1 MGKVHNK
8 ELSNYLKEFN
18 KVLKAIDNAKN
29 SYYHNTQHCVASFI
43 KNFDKVLSYNTTPLK
58 DLLKVMR
65 ATDRQSVVDYIKQA
79 TNVVRLSI
87 DKDNN
92 IVFSVAKDETYTVN
106 ESFIDS
112 HNWYEKEL
120 EKDKKAIVFDD
131 NKLKATLQA
140 IIKKLDKE
148 STETFN
154 NAITNVSAKKAMLQA
169 VVNKL

>member
-1 MGKVHNK
+1 MSKVHNK
-8 ELSNYLKEFN
+8 ELNNYLKEFN

-65 ATDRQSVVDYIKQA
+65 ANDRQSVVDYIKQA
-79 TNVVRLSI
+79 TNVTRLSI

-92 IVFSVAKDETYTVN
+92 IVFSVAKDEVYTVN
-106 ESFIDS
+106 DSFIDS
-112 HNWYEKEL
+112 FNWYDKEL

-148 STETFN
+148 STDLFKNSVTD
-154 NAITNVSAKKAMLQA
+154 ITTKKAMLQA

>member
-1 MGKVHNK
+1 MSKVHNK
-8 ELSNYLKEFN
+8 ELTNYLKEFN

-29 SYYHNTQHCVASFI
+29 SYYTNTQHCVASFI

-58 DLLKVMR
+58 DLLKVIR
-65 ATDRQSVVDYIKQA
+65 ATDRQYIVDYIKQA
-79 TNVVRLSI
+79 TNVTRLSI

-92 IVFSVAKDETYTVN
+92 IIFSVVKDEVYTVN

-112 HNWYEKEL
+112 NNWYDKEL
-120 EKDKKAIVFDD
+120 QKDKKEIVFDD

-148 STETFN
+148 STDLFKNSVTDV
-154 NAITNVSAKKAMLQA
+154 TTKKAMLQA

>member
-8 ELSNYLKEFN
+8 ELNAYLKEFN
-18 KVLKAIDNAKN
+18 RVLKAIDNAKN
-29 SYYHNTQHCVASFI
+29 SYYTNSQHCLASFI

-58 DLLKVMR
+58 ELLKVIR
-65 ATDRQSVVDYIKQA
+65 ATDRQYFVDYIKQA
-79 TNVVRLSI
+79 TNVTRLSI

-92 IVFSVAKDETYTVN
+92 IVFSVAKDSVYTVN
-106 ESFIDS
+106 DSFIES
-112 HNWYEKEL
+112 NNWYDKEL
-120 EKDKKAIVFDD
+120 VKDKKEIVFDD

-148 STETFN
+148 STDLFKN
-154 NAITNVSAKKAMLQA
+154 NVTDITTKKALLQS